1 MRNVIRAA
9 TVAGAVLAATGANA
23 ASLILNGSFETPLVP
38 VGNFTSF
45 PVGGATLT
53 NWSVTGPS
61 NTEVAIVSGS
71 FSQNGVTFNA
81 QDGNQ
86 WLDLTGNG
94 SNSTEGVAQI
104 VFTIPGDH
112 YELSF
117 YVGNTTG
124 GSIFGTT
131 STVNVLLNGLPTFVA
146 TNSLSD
152 ATGLVWE
159 QFIVDFIAGGGSSTT
174 IGFVNGDP
182 IGDNSNGLDNVV
194 LTDLS
199 STVVPLPGALPLFA
213 TGLAGLGLLGWRR
226 KKRAIAAFQRS
237 IQTPDPH

>member
-94 SNSTEGVAQI
+94 SNSTEGVAQT
-104 VFTIPGDH
+104 VSTIPGDQ
-112 YELSF
+112 YQLSF
-117 YVGNTTG
+117 WVGNTSG
-124 GSIFGTT
+124 GGVFGTT
-131 STVNVLLNGLPTFVA
+131 STVNVSINGGANSPF
-146 TNSLSD
+146 TNSTADL
-152 ATGLVWE
+152 TGLNWQ
-159 QFIVDFIAGGGSSTT
+159 QFTLLFIASGSSTT
-174 IGFVNGDP
+174 INFANGDP
-182 IGDNSNGLDNVV
+182 ASDNSNGLDNVA
-194 LTDLS
+194 LTDLGA
-199 STVVPLPGALPLFA
+199 VGAVPLPGALPLFA

-226 KKRAIAAFQRS
+226 KKAAAG
-237 IQTPDPH
+237 